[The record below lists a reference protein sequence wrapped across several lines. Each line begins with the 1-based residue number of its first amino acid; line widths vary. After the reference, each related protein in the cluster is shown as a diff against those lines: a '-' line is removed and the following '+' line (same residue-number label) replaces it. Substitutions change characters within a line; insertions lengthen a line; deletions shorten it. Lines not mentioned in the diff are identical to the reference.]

1 MSLGALAPWLAVV
14 EIILS
19 VSIIVLVVLQSKG
32 SDMSSFM
39 GGGGGDSGGYRTKRG
54 MEAALHKVTIYF
66 SIAFFLVTL
75 LNFIAWGQFTS

>member
-19 VSIIVLVVLQSKG
+19 VVIIVLVVLQSKG

-39 GGGGGDSGGYRTKRG
+39 GGGGESGGFRTKRG
-54 MEAALHKVTIYF
+54 MEAVLHKVTIYF